1 MRFATRSLTIVHLF
15 GFAIV
20 VSRENNKKKRNS
32 RFHERY
38 LRIISNDK
46 RSPFNAL
53 LEKDCSVLIHER
65 NTEILTTEMFKVSKN
80 IAPPQ
85 MHEIFKLKDQ
95 PLQFSILNSCYVSL

>member
-1 MRFATRSLTIVHLF
+1 MRFSTRSLTIVHLF
-15 GFAIV
+15 GCAIV
-20 VSRENNKKKRNS
+20 VSHENNKKNS

-38 LRIISNDK
+38 LRIIYNDK

-53 LEKDCSVLIHER
+53 LEEDCSVLIHER
-65 NTEILTTEMFKVSKN
+65 NTEILFKFSKN

-95 PLQFSILNSCYVSL
+95 PRQFSILNSC